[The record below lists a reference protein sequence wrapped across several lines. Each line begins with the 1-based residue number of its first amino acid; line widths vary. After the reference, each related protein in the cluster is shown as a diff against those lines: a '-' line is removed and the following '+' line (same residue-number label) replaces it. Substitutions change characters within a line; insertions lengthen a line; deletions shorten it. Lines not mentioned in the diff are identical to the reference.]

1 VAWDGVRVSRS
12 LTPDPALGAV
22 LHRLREER
30 GLTQEGMAFR
40 AGITTGTYAR
50 IELGQATPAW
60 STVRRIA
67 EALGVSLVE
76 LVAAVEA
83 ET

>member
-1 VAWDGVRVSRS
+1 VAWDHGPIARS
-12 LTPDPALGAV
+12 PTPDPALAV
-22 LHRLREER
+22 VLRRIREER
-30 GLTQEGMAFR
+30 GLTQEGLAFR
-40 AGITTGTYAR
+40 AGITLGSYAQ
-50 IELGQATPAW
+50 IELGNSAPAW

-67 EALGVSLVE
+67 EALDVPLVE